1 MYIAARFYANT
12 GPTHLVLLDITYV
25 YSNEIS

>member
-1 MYIAARFYANT
+1 MYIATRFYANT
-12 GPTHLVLLDITYV
+12 RPTHLVLLDITYV